1 MHCFTMK
8 AGLPALMESTRRQLL
23 AGLAAGAGSR
33 ALAQVRPLNP
43 RAVART
49 SPAVCL
55 FSQVLI
61 KIAYDDLGGI
71 LRGLGV
77 DGCDLSVQPGGHV
90 IPAQSSVDMMRS
102 VEAITGVGLDVP
114 VITTAYTSATA
125 DPTIRNVMAIC
136 GEMGVPVM
144 RTGVWKYNETTDVEA
159 RLTEVQRDIMGL
171 FAYGRAVNMSIAI
184 PNTAGE
190 NVGSAIWDTNMVIRG
205 MDPRL
210 VGYAFDPGYAAVT
223 AGTGGAAVALRLA
236 LPRIKMIAARDF
248 VWAKDSAGV
257 WKAVPCP
264 LGEGIVEWPKVF
276 AALARSKFSGPVSI
290 HIDYQPEN
298 ELAAVRRD
306 TDFVRK
312 HIRAAYGAP

>member
-1 MHCFTMK
+1 MN
-8 AGLPALMESTRRQLL
+8 STRRQLL
-23 AGLAAGAGSR
+23 ALAAGAGSR
-33 ALAQVRPLNP
+33 ALAQVRPANP
-43 RAVART
+43 LRASRT

-61 KIAYDDLGGI
+61 KLAYEDLGGI

-102 VEAITGVGLDVP
+102 VESITGVGLDVP
-114 VITTAYTSATA
+114 IITTAYTSATA

-144 RTGVWKYNETTDVEA
+144 RTGVWKYSETTDVET

-205 MDPRL
+205 TDPRL
-210 VGYAFDPGYAAVT
+210 VGYAFDPGYAAV
-223 AGTGGAAVALRLA
+223 AGGAGGAAVALRLA
-236 LPRIKMIAARDF
+236 LPRVKMIAARDF
-248 VWAKDSAGV
+248 VWAKDSTGT
-257 WKAVPCP
+257 WKATPCP

-276 AALARSKFSGPVSI
+276 ATLARAKFNGPLSI
-290 HIDYQPEN
+290 HIDYQPQD
-298 ELAAVRRD
+298 ELAAIRREV
-306 TDFVRK
+306 DFVRK
-312 HIRAAYGAP
+312 QIRAAYGAP